1 VRFGLA
7 LGLAALLAALMAPG
21 NAAAL
26 TGRQL
31 LSFEQFPEHTEIST
45 QYESQGIIF
54 EEEEGGFYPEIRWD
68 ESSYTNPVLGGTFG
82 FGSKISAKFVVPGT
96 TTPAP
101 VEDLAMDVG
110 FIDDPGSTILTVERT
125 SGPFGLTADEYGFNH
140 LELPLGE
147 ITGFSVQNF
156 ESESQGWEIDN
167 VEYTIPTP
175 PPAPAPPPPP
185 PTPAPVAAAPSC
197 PKYLLVDSR
206 GSGEKKGIFSPPG
219 EEFDV
224 AFEGALGL
232 YGQHAI
238 DVEENPY
245 SAVGVFGWNPDE
257 IDNGIEAF
265 ITKGQIGVY
274 HNSVHEGEID
284 LNHIVHA
291 EVSGRCG
298 GQTQIVL
305 LGYSQGAE
313 VAGDVFQGLAPKEA
327 KRVAAVVLFGDPL
340 YNHRDKDA
348 DQAQR
353 SLDGSL
359 GTRPQFAAS
368 ESTEVLSYCNEKD
381 PICQWRLPLPTLA
394 AKRLSEH
401 KKYWGDSSSPAEV
414 AARAVAKFVSG
425 KH

>member
-1 VRFGLA
+1 MRFGLA
-7 LGLAALLAALMAPG
+7 FALLALLGVLIAPG
-21 NAAAL
+21 DAFAL

-31 LSFEQFPEHTEIST
+31 LNFEQFPEHTEIST
-45 QYESQGIIF
+45 QYEPQGILF
-54 EEEEGGFYPEIRWD
+54 EPEDENFYPEIRWD
-68 ESSYTNPVLGGTFG
+68 ESAYTNPVLGGTFG

-96 TTPAP
+96 TTPAT
-101 VEDLAMDVG
+101 VEDLSMDVG
-110 FIDDPGSTILTVERT
+110 FIDEPGSTILTVERT
-125 SGPFGLTADEYGFNH
+125 SGPFGLTADETGFDH

-147 ITGFSVQNF
+147 ITGFTVQNF
-156 ESESQGWEIDN
+156 ETESHGWEIDN
-167 VEYTIPTP
+167 VEFTIPTP
-175 PPAPAPPPPP
+175 PPPPPPP
-185 PTPAPVAAAPSC
+185 PPPAPVAAAPSC

-206 GSGEKKGIFSPPG
+206 GSGEKQGIFSPPG

-238 DVEENPY
+238 DVKENPY
-245 SAVGVFGWNPDE
+245 PAVGVFGWNPNE

-265 ITKGQIGVY
+265 ITKGQVGVY
-274 HNSVHEGEID
+274 HNSVHEGERD
-284 LNHIVHA
+284 LKNIVHE
-291 EVSGRCG
+291 EVSGGCG
-298 GQTQIVL
+298 GQTKIVL

-313 VAGDVFQGLAPKEA
+313 VAGDVFEGLAPKEA
-327 KRVAAVVLFGDPL
+327 KHVAAVVLFGDPL

-353 SLDGSL
+353 ALDGSL
-359 GTRPQFAAS
+359 GTRPQFAPS
-368 ESTEVLSYCNEKD
+368 KSTEVLSYCNEKD

-394 AKRLSEH
+394 AKRLTEH

-414 AARAVAKFVSG
+414 AARTVAKFVSG